1 VGWIRNWF
9 SSRKHAVSKL
19 ASPKEG
25 ASLSSQDTLAAI
37 AELSGA
43 VRNNPDAVE
52 IYLALGNLFRSQGEI
67 ERAIHIRNTLIARP
81 RLAPQLKS
89 RALYE
94 LGLDYKRGGFYDRAQ
109 NALAQAR
116 KIVGDDPAI
125 LTEMARLVA
134 ESGHYEQAA
143 RYYSLLEKP
152 LQEAHFQ
159 TLLAQEAWR
168 KGERSASRK
177 WLNKALRV
185 YPASVE
191 AWLEKAI
198 HAYDHGY
205 WKELGDICRQAL
217 DYIESGLGFVL
228 LEGLLRH
235 AHPDTDLPPLFPQEM
250 ADHILP
256 VLEDQAQPD
265 LLLYYYGGRLAQG
278 TGDVATARTWY
289 EKSLLLEPQ
298 FWPARLELLALSRT
312 DQDLTADFET
322 QLRYLLERA
331 WHVKRFVCGQCGL
344 KRESHF
350 FVCPRCQSWHSIT
363 FRTTLNE

>member
-1 VGWIRNWF
+1 MGWLHNWF
-9 SSRKHAVSKL
+9 ISRKHAASKL

-37 AELSGA
+37 VELSGA

-109 NALAQAR
+109 QALSQAR

-125 LTEMARLVA
+125 LTELARLAA

-143 RYYSLLEKP
+143 RHYSLLEKP
-152 LQEAHFQ
+152 LQEAHYQ

-168 KGERSASRK
+168 KGERSISRK
-177 WLNKALRV
+177 WLQKALRV

-191 AWLEKAI
+191 AWLEKAV

-205 WKELGDICRQAL
+205 WKELGEICDQAL
-217 DYIESGLGFVL
+217 DYIEPRLGFAL

-235 AHPDTDLPPLFPQEM
+235 AHPESEMTPLFPPEM
-250 ADHILP
+250 AAHLLP
-256 VLEDQAQPD
+256 VLEGQAPPD

-278 TGDVATARTWY
+278 TRDYRTARTWY
-289 EKSLLLEPQ
+289 EKSLLLDPQ
-298 FWPARLELLALSRT
+298 FWPARLELLALSQD
-312 DQDLTADFET
+312 DQQLTADFET
-322 QLRYLLERA
+322 QLRYLLDRA
-331 WHVKRFVCGQCGL
+331 MHVKRFVCGQCGL

-363 FRTTLNE
+363 FRTKLNE